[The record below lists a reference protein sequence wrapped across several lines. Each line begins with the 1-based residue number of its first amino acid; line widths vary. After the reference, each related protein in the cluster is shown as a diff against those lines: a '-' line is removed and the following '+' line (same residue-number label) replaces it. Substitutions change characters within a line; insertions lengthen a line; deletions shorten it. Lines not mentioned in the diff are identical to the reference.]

1 MSIVVE
7 SQGGARLLL
16 RIRDHEVIADQPEQ
30 ARGSDAGPT
39 PTELFVASLAGCVA
53 YYAVT
58 FLQRRGVDTEGMQVV
73 CRHTMSDEGPHR
85 VASIDVDVPVPAGI
99 DPNWLAPLQRSID
112 HCVVHNSLVQPP
124 EVRIRLAQG
133 AEAQRGGR

>member
-16 RIRDHEVIADQPEQ
+16 RIRDHELVSDQPEE

-53 YYAVT
+53 YYAAV
-58 FLQRRGVDTEGMQVV
+58 FLQRRGVDTTGMQVT
-73 CRHTMSDEGPHR
+73 CSHTMSDDRPHR
-85 VASIDVDVPVPAGI
+85 VAGIEVEVPVPAGI

-112 HCVVHNSLVQPP
+112 HCVVHNSLEQPP
-124 EVRIRLAQG
+124 EVRIRLTQG
-133 AEAQRGGR
+133 APAA